1 MQLVWLLGESVSPV
15 SCTVLRHRSLLAVVN
30 DGIRLLLALPVS
42 CSSFLSGPANPSQ
55 VEEVNDKIRELFATA
70 VPGKCYTL
78 EEIGDYAGITKE
90 RVRQI
95 EMKALKKL
103 RLCTTIRQLKKECY
117 S

>member
-1 MQLVWLLGESVSPV
+1 MNTEDLDLSIREGETQKSASLRVAKENNVPYETARGWVRGRYKPSTKRLGSRP
-15 SCTVLRHRSLLAVVN
+15 LA
-30 DGIRLLLALPVS
+30 
-42 CSSFLSGPANPSQ
+42 
-55 VEEVNDKIRELFATA
+55 EVNDKIRELFATA